1 MFTGQFQQEKTYA
14 LIVRLRHNVIKT
26 GIRTI
31 SLSYSRVSLKDIAA
45 KLQLDNPI
53 DAEYIIAKV
62 WCAVFVLVWLWA
74 PCTQEASSLY
84 LYLPAVCCRAPP
96 KKF

>member
-1 MFTGQFQQEKTYA
+1 MLEMFTAQFQQEKTFA

-31 SLSYSRVSLKDIAA
+31 SLSYSRISLRDIAN

-62 WCAVFVLVWLWA
+62 LYMIFGVNL
-74 PCTQEASSLY
+74 TGEAT
-84 LYLPAVCCRAPP
+84 VCLN
-96 KKF
+96 KKAK